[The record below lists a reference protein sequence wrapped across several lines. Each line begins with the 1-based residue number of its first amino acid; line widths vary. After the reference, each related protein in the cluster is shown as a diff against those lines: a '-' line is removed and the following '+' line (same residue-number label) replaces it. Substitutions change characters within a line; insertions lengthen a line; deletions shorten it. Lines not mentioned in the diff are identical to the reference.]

1 MLRFD
6 TEAEIWPISSLVLL
20 GLRWSLFCCNPV
32 VLFLDNGKV
41 LRCNYT
47 ILKTEIYEK
56 TEWIITTVRVNPVN
70 CLKLCSWQND
80 ISRVALSYIRG
91 KPQNTEV
98 TFLRFFCVKFKYEG

>member
-1 MLRFD
+1 MSRFD

-41 LRCNYT
+41 LHCKYT

-56 TEWIITTVRVNPVN
+56 KEWIITTVRVIPR
-70 CLKLCSWQND
+70 KLFKA
-80 ISRVALSYIRG
+80 VFV
-91 KPQNTEV
+91 TEWH
-98 TFLRFFCVKFKYEG
+98 FACRFKLHKG